1 MPPSKAKMEEELA
14 AGGWTQVSE
23 SDWKAPNGNVYSG
36 VAYCWQILKGEQF
49 TKSQLVWGQKKN

>member
-1 MPPSKAKMEEELA
+1 MEEELA